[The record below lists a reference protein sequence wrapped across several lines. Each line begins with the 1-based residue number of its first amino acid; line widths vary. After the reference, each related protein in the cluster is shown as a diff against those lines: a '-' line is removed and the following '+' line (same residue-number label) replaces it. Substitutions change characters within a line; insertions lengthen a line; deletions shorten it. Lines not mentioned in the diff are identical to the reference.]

1 MSQFKKTDVQI
12 YAKTA
17 TVQSPDTIYWK
28 KLGVPTLVKE
38 FGAIDYIDFSPVE
51 PYLFAV
57 TASVRVQIYNPVTKL
72 VVKNIS
78 KFQEGAHG
86 GSFRKDGNLLVAGD
100 DLGKVRLFD
109 VSTKAILR
117 YFTGHKAPVHR
128 TFFNADGHHVSSFS
142 DDKTVRYWDIATEKH
157 INTFSEHTDYIRAG
171 CTSPVSPNIIV
182 SGGYDKKINMY
193 DTRTN
198 EKVLSLDHGSPVE
211 SVIFL
216 PSGGIFI
223 SAGGTSVNVYDA
235 LAGGRQIAQLSKHHK
250 TITCLQLASDGKRL
264 LSGSL
269 DRHVHIYDIATYQVV
284 HTVDNSNAVLSM
296 GVSKNDD
303 TLVTGMVDGLIAI
316 HRRDTDKDQDDAAKS
331 KDRQSRA
338 KARYE
343 NIFESADEKI
353 GEFRH
358 DKIEQFDRMLRK
370 YEYSKALDSVMLPV
384 VLGKTPE
391 KTVALLKELIR
402 RKGLDRA
409 LKGRTHAFL
418 VRFLTFL
425 MRNIGDYR
433 FTPTLVD
440 AANILLDVYEEDFEQ
455 FAGTEVGK
463 MFINLSRR
471 LKKEEQIISDFMEV
485 QGLLEMISAAADVSQ
500 AGNEDEDAQSVLK
513 EELEASLNANKQ
525 AVINID

>member
-1 MSQFKKTDVQI
+1 MSHFRNSKQLFVSFSLLQ
-12 YAKTA
+12 
-17 TVQSPDTIYWK
+17 
-28 KLGVPTLVKE
+28 VPTLVKE

-86 GSFRKDGNLLVAGD
+86 GSFRKDGNLIVAGD

-109 VSTKAILR
+109 VSSKSILR
-117 YFTGHKAPVHR
+117 FFTGHKAPVHR

-157 INTFSEHTDYIRAG
+157 ISTFSEHSDYIRAG

-193 DTRTN
+193 DTRTK

-211 SVIFL
+211 SLIFL

-235 LAGGRQIAQLSKHHK
+235 LAGGRKIAQLSQHHK

-269 DRHVHIYDIATYQVV
+269 DRHVKIYDIATYQVV
-284 HTVDNSNAVLSM
+284 HTIDNSNAVLSL

-316 HRRDTDKDQDDAAKS
+316 YRRDADKDRDDSAKS
-331 KDRQSRA
+331 KARQSKAR
-338 KARYE
+338 ARYE

-353 GEFRH
+353 SEFRH
-358 DKIEQFDRMLRK
+358 DRIEQFDRMLRQ

-384 VLGKTPE
+384 VMGKTPE
-391 KTVALLKELIR
+391 KTVALIRELIR

-409 LKGRTHAFL
+409 LKGRAHSFL
-418 VRFLTFL
+418 VRFINFL

-433 FTPTLVD
+433 FTPALVD
-440 AANILLDVYEEDFEQ
+440 AANILLDVYEDDFEQ

-471 LKKEEQIISDFMEV
+471 LKKEEQIIGDFLEV
-485 QGLLEMISAAADVSQ
+485 QGLLEMISAAADVIQ
-500 AGNEDEDAQSVLK
+500 AADEDEEAAQSVLT
-513 EELEASLNANKQ
+513 EGLQATTNAQKQ